1 MNKYYVRDYAKKSVD
16 GDRLQR
22 VKTYESQ
29 PKRHD
34 YIVWVRK

>member
-1 MNKYYVRDYAKKSVD
+1 MIKYYVRDYKKRNVD
-16 GDRLQR
+16 GERLQI